1 MELCILGQ
9 EKNESDLRL
18 LEEAKKVFD
27 SVFFVPINS
36 IGIGL
41 NEKFSISYRT
51 SNLLKFPTVF
61 ARVPKKFYSYAYQ
74 LLSLF
79 PPETFMPIPP
89 ISFLLASERFFLLT
103 VLRKRGVSTLNTYL
117 AKSSIAASR
126 ILEITEFPLVIRV
139 PGKETGMVVKSKL
152 EAKSIIDALNTL
164 QQPILLEELIKNMV
178 SVYVAEPEVIAA
190 VKKTTKEKDVVF
202 GKGEIK
208 GCKIDV
214 ETRQLALDAAKAID
228 AKALR
233 VDIALNSEPKV
244 VDIHLS
250 PGLISPSKASGTDIP
265 KKIIHSIH
273 YNYELHKEKPLLI
286 KFFEDAKSVVKD
298 VFKERGMVW

>member
-9 EKNESDLRL
+9 EKNESNLKL
-18 LEEAKKVFD
+18 LEEAKKKFE

-51 SNLLKFPTVF
+51 SNLLKFPAVF
-61 ARVPKKFYSYAYQ
+61 ARVPKSFYSHAYQ

-79 PPETFMPIPP
+79 PPETFMPLPP

-117 AKSSIAASR
+117 ARSSIAASR
-126 ILEITEFPLVIRV
+126 ILENTKFPLVIRV
-139 PGKETGMVVKSKL
+139 PSKETGMVVKSKL
-152 EAKSIIDALNTL
+152 EARSIIDALHSM

-208 GCKIDV
+208 NHKIDV
-214 ETRQLALDAAKAID
+214 EIKQLALDTAKAID
-228 AKALR
+228 AKILR

-244 VDIHLS
+244 VNVNLN
-250 PGLISPSKASGTDIP
+250 PNLILPSKVSGVDIP
-265 KKIIHSIH
+265 KKIVESIH
-273 YNYELHKEKPLLI
+273 YNYDIHKGKPLIL
-286 KFFEDAKSVVKD
+286 KFFDDAKSVVKD
-298 VFKERGMVW
+298 VLKTKDI